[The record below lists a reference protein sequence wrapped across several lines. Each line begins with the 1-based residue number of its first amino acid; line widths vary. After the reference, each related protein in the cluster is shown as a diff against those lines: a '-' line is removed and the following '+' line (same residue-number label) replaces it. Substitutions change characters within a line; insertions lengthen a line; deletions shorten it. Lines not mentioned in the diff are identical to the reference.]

1 MVPVRT
7 IRAHTNIRKIEEN
20 TSTENLLKIFA
31 IILDIKY
38 GHIRP
43 KQPAPK
49 CILSNSTQVCV
60 NVCLYMDLYIPPYRI
75 NNEKIF
81 TPTKEAVLKQPR
93 TVKAEQ

>member
-1 MVPVRT
+1 M
-7 IRAHTNIRKIEEN
+7 A
-20 TSTENLLKIFA
+20 TSGPNNLPRNA
-31 IILDIKY
+31 Y
-38 GHIRP
+38 
-43 KQPAPK
+43 
-49 CILSNSTQVCV
+49 STQVCV

>member
-1 MVPVRT
+1 M
-7 IRAHTNIRKIEEN
+7 
-20 TSTENLLKIFA
+20 
-31 IILDIKY
+31 DIKY

-93 TVKAEQ
+93 TVKSRAIDIAAKCRMFTTFVLSPRELFDPVPLIS